1 MLGGSSTNKTL
12 QMNSS
17 RTTLFARSISPQA
30 LPRPEQGE
38 TLEQSGNIVFYADC
52 RFGSRFSTPIEPTK
66 VGILL
71 DLETT
76 GLDTVSDEVVE
87 LAMAKFSYLQ
97 GGTLAGVLDTF
108 SSLNEPSRPIL
119 EETIKLLGNTNEM
132 AAGLKIDGDAI
143 DAVRLVAN
151 GRLLFCLQRHDYFPR
166 RTDATPSASNV
177 GS

>member
-1 MLGGSSTNKTL
+1 M
-12 QMNSS
+12 
-17 RTTLFARSISPQA
+17 
-30 LPRPEQGE
+30 
-38 TLEQSGNIVFYADC
+38 
-52 RFGSRFSTPIEPTK
+52 
-66 VGILL
+66 

-87 LAMAKFSYLQ
+87 LGIARFSYLQ

-151 GRLLFCLQRHDYFPR
+151 GRLLFCLQRHRLF
-166 RTDATPSASNV
+166 PSANRRDAFCFKRRFLTAPNRPPPV
-177 GS
+177 GEIGDLLIGELAFEGRHRLRALKPWEFLSRNTVKHGTHEIASIAQPKRGVC